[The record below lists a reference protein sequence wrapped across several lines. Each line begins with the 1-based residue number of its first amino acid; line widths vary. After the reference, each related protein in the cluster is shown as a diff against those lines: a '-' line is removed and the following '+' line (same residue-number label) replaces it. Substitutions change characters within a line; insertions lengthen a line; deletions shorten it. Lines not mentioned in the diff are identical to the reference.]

1 MPSRPWGYYRGM
13 KARATC
19 PLDCPDACSLLL
31 TLEEGR
37 LSRVEGDPRHPV
49 TQGFACAKT
58 YRYPE
63 RARERLL
70 YPMRRVGKKGE
81 GRFERIS
88 WEEALEEIA
97 ERLRAILDTHGGE
110 AILPYHYAGTMGL
123 VENQHPLA
131 FFRAIG
137 ASELEET
144 ICSTAGSAAWEMTY
158 GPRLGPDPEEVPE
171 ARYIL
176 LWGINSLSTNSHLT
190 PFLKEARRRGAKVVH
205 IDPYE
210 NPTSRFADEH
220 IKLRPGTDAALAYAL
235 AHVLFRENLV
245 DWEYLKESATGL
257 EAFQEEARK
266 WPPERAEALT
276 GVPKEA
282 MERLAR
288 ELGEAKRVFLR
299 VGYGMTRHPGGGNA
313 LRAAILLP
321 ALVGA
326 WRYPGC
332 GALLSTS
339 GAFPLNKRF
348 LGGRHLLEGSH
359 PHEGYFRP
367 NPRVRRINMNQLASA
382 LTRLAPPIRALFVF
396 NSNPL
401 VVAPDTGRVK
411 EGLLREDLL
420 TVVLEQVPTETAL
433 YADYLLPATFF
444 YEHPDLYTSYGH
456 YYLSWN
462 EPLTEPQGEARPN
475 TWVFRELGRR
485 LGLREPTLYWTA
497 EEVAESL
504 LDVDHPYLAGIN
516 LKRLKEEG
524 FVKLNLPKPFLPFR
538 KGPVRF
544 SPPPE
549 VIPTQTLPGYPLILL
564 TPPAHRFLNTTYGNV
579 QALVEAEGGEPRL
592 LIHPKDAEERGITE
606 GMLVYI
612 HSPQGRVVRK
622 AKVTEAPMPG
632 TVVLEGTWWE
642 KWAPDGKG
650 INHLTAETLT
660 DLGGGSTFHSTP
672 VEVEPLRLA

>member
-1 MPSRPWGYYRGM
+1 M

-63 RARERLL
+63 RVRERLL

-210 NPTSRFADEH
+210 NPTSRFADQH

-235 AHVLFRENLV
+235 AHLLFRENLV
-245 DWEYLKESATGL
+245 DWEYLKEAATGL

-282 MERLAR
+282 TERLAR

-321 ALVGA
+321 ALLGA

-382 LTRLAPPIRALFVF
+382 LTRLDPPIRALFVF

-420 TVVLEQVPTETAL
+420 TMVLEQVLTETAL

-462 EPLTEPQGEARPN
+462 EPLTEPEGEAKPN

-485 LGLREPTLYWTA
+485 LGLKEPTLYWTA

-516 LKRLKEEG
+516 LKWLKAEG

-564 TPPAHRFLNTTYGNV
+564 TPPAHRFLNTTYGNI

-592 LIHPKDAEERGITE
+592 LIHPQDARERGITD

-612 HSPQGRVVRK
+612 RSPQGRVVRK

>member
-1 MPSRPWGYYRGM
+1 MPSRPSGYYRGM

-37 LSRVEGDPRHPV
+37 LSRVEGDSRHPV

-63 RARERLL
+63 RVRERLL

-210 NPTSRFADEH
+210 NPTSRFADQH

-235 AHVLFRENLV
+235 AHLLFRENLV

-276 GVPKEA
+276 GMPKEA
-282 MERLAR
+282 IERLAR
-288 ELGEAKRVFLR
+288 ELGEAKQVFLR

-420 TVVLEQVPTETAL
+420 TVVLEQVLTETAL

-485 LGLREPTLYWTA
+485 LGLKEPTLHWTA

-538 KGPVRF
+538 NGPVRF

>member
-1 MPSRPWGYYRGM
+1 M

-37 LSRVEGDPRHPV
+37 LSRVEGDSRHPV

-63 RARERLL
+63 RVRERLL

-210 NPTSRFADEH
+210 NPTSRFADQH

-235 AHVLFRENLV
+235 AHLLFRENLV

-276 GVPKEA
+276 GMPKEA
-282 MERLAR
+282 IERLAR
-288 ELGEAKRVFLR
+288 ELGEAKQVFLR

-420 TVVLEQVPTETAL
+420 TVVLEQVLTETAL

-462 EPLTEPQGEARPN
+462 EPLTEPEGEARPN

-485 LGLREPTLYWTA
+485 LGLKEPTLYWTA
-497 EEVAESL
+497 EEVARSL
-504 LDVDHPYLAGIN
+504 LSTDHPYLEG
-516 LKRLKEEG
+516 LTLERLKAEG
-524 FVKLNLPKPFLPFR
+524 FAKLNLPKPFLPFAE
-538 KGPVRF
+538 GPVRF

>member
-1 MPSRPWGYYRGM
+1 M

-49 TQGFACAKT
+49 TRGFACGKT

-63 RARERLL
+63 RVRERLL
-70 YPMRRVGKKGE
+70 YPMRRVGNKGE

-235 AHVLFRENLV
+235 AHLLFRENLV
-245 DWEYLKESATGL
+245 DWEYLKEAATGL

-282 MERLAR
+282 IERLAR

-382 LTRLAPPIRALFVF
+382 LTRLAPP
-396 NSNPL
+396 
-401 VVAPDTGRVK
+401 
-411 EGLLREDLL
+411 
-420 TVVLEQVPTETAL
+420 
-433 YADYLLPATFF
+433 
-444 YEHPDLYTSYGH
+444 HPG
-456 YYLSWN
+456 
-462 EPLTEPQGEARPN
+462 
-475 TWVFRELGRR
+475 
-485 LGLREPTLYWTA
+485 
-497 EEVAESL
+497 
-504 LDVDHPYLAGIN
+504 
-516 LKRLKEEG
+516 
-524 FVKLNLPKPFLPFR
+524 
-538 KGPVRF
+538 
-544 SPPPE
+544 
-549 VIPTQTLPGYPLILL
+549 
-564 TPPAHRFLNTTYGNV
+564 
-579 QALVEAEGGEPRL
+579 
-592 LIHPKDAEERGITE
+592 
-606 GMLVYI
+606 
-612 HSPQGRVVRK
+612 
-622 AKVTEAPMPG
+622 
-632 TVVLEGTWWE
+632 
-642 KWAPDGKG
+642 
-650 INHLTAETLT
+650 
-660 DLGGGSTFHSTP
+660 
-672 VEVEPLRLA
+672 PLRLQLQSPGGGPGHGKGQGRAFAGGPPHRGPGAGPDGNRPLRRLPPPRHLLLRAPRPLHQLRPLLPLLERAPNRARRGGQAQHLGLPGTGEEAWPKGTHPLLDRGGGGRKPPGCGPPLPCGHQPEEA

>member
-1 MPSRPWGYYRGM
+1 M
-13 KARATC
+13 KPRATC

-31 TLEEGR
+31 TLEGGR
-37 LSRVEGDPRHPV
+37 LARVEGDPRHPV

-63 RARERLL
+63 RVRERLL
-70 YPMRRVGKKGE
+70 YPMRRVGRKGE
-81 GRFERIS
+81 GRFERVS

-97 ERLRAILDTHGGE
+97 ERLKAILDTHGGE

-144 ICSTAGSAAWEMTY
+144 ICSAAGSAAWEMTY
-158 GPRLGPDPEEVPE
+158 GPKLGPDPEEVPE

-210 NPTSRFADEH
+210 NHTSRFADWH

-235 AHVLFRENLV
+235 AHLLFRENLV
-245 DWEYLKESATGL
+245 DWEYLEEAATGL
-257 EAFQEEARK
+257 EAFREEAQK
-266 WPPERAEALT
+266 WTPKRAEALT
-276 GVPKEA
+276 GVPEEA

-288 ELGEAKRVFLR
+288 EMGEAKRVFLR

-321 ALVGA
+321 ALLGA

-339 GAFPLNKRF
+339 GAFPLNRRF
-348 LGGRHLLEGSH
+348 LGGRHLLEGTH
-359 PHEGYFRP
+359 PHTGYFRP
-367 NPRVRRINMNQLASA
+367 NPKVRRVNMNQLAGA
-382 LTRLAPPIRALFVF
+382 LTRLDPPIRALFVF

-411 EGLLREDLL
+411 EGLLREDLF
-420 TVVLEQVPTETAL
+420 TVVLEQVLTETAL
-433 YADYLLPATFF
+433 FADYLLPATFF
-444 YEHPDLYTSYGH
+444 HEHPDLYTSYGH

-462 EPLTEPQGEARPN
+462 EPLTAPQGEARPN

-485 LGLREPTLYWTA
+485 LGLEEPTLYWTA
-497 EEVAESL
+497 EEVARSL
-504 LDVDHPYLAGIN
+504 LDADHPYLEGIT
-516 LKRLKEEG
+516 LERLKEEG
-524 FVKLNLPKPFLPFR
+524 FVKLNLPKPFLPFSR
-538 KGPVRF
+538 GPVRF

-549 VIPTQTLPGYPLILL
+549 VIPTEPLPGYPLILL

-642 KWAPDGKG
+642 RWAPDGKS

>member
-1 MPSRPWGYYRGM
+1 M

-313 LRAAILLP
+313 LRAVILLP
-321 ALVGA
+321 ALLGA

-339 GAFPLNKRF
+339 GAFALNKRF
-348 LGGRHLLEGSH
+348 LGGRHLLEGKH

-367 NPRVRRINMNQLASA
+367 NPQVRRVNMNQLASA
-382 LTRLAPPIRALFVF
+382 LTRLDPPIRALFVF

-401 VVAPDTGRVK
+401 VVAPNTAGVK
-411 EGLLREDLL
+411 EGLLREDLF
-420 TVVLEQVPTETAL
+420 TVVLEQVFTETAL

-462 EPLTEPQGEARPN
+462 EPLTEPEGEARPN
-475 TWVFRELGRR
+475 TWVFRELARR

-497 EEVAESL
+497 EEVARSL
-504 LDVDHPYLAGIN
+504 LSTDHPYLEG
-516 LKRLKEEG
+516 LTLERLKAEG
-524 FVKLNLPKPFLPFR
+524 FAKLKLPKPFLPFQ

-549 VIPTQTLPGYPLILL
+549 VIPTEPLPDYPLILL
-564 TPPAHRFLNTTYGNV
+564 TPPAHRFLNTTYGNLR
-579 QALVEAEGGEPRL
+579 ALVEAEGGEPRL

>member
-1 MPSRPWGYYRGM
+1 M

-549 VIPTQTLPGYPLILL
+549 VIPTQTLP
-564 TPPAHRFLNTTYGNV
+564 
-579 QALVEAEGGEPRL
+579 
-592 LIHPKDAEERGITE
+592 
-606 GMLVYI
+606 
-612 HSPQGRVVRK
+612 
-622 AKVTEAPMPG
+622 
-632 TVVLEGTWWE
+632 
-642 KWAPDGKG
+642 
-650 INHLTAETLT
+650 
-660 DLGGGSTFHSTP
+660 
-672 VEVEPLRLA
+672 

>member
-1 MPSRPWGYYRGM
+1 M

>member
-1 MPSRPWGYYRGM
+1 M

-31 TLEEGR
+31 AFEGGR

-49 TQGFACAKT
+49 TRGFACAKT

-97 ERLRAILDTHGGE
+97 ERLRALLDTHGGE

-144 ICSTAGSAAWEMTY
+144 ICATTGSAAWEMTY

-176 LWGINSLSTNSHLT
+176 LWGINSLSTHSHLT

-205 IDPYE
+205 LDPYE
-210 NPTSRFADEH
+210 NPTSRFADWH

-282 MERLAR
+282 IGRLAR

-313 LRAAILLP
+313 LRAVILLP
-321 ALVGA
+321 ALLGA

-339 GAFPLNKRF
+339 GAFPLNRRF

-382 LTRLAPPIRALFVF
+382 LTRLHPPIRALFVF

-420 TVVLEQVPTETAL
+420 TVVLEQVLTETAL

-456 YYLSWN
+456 LYLSWN
-462 EPLTEPQGEARPN
+462 EPLAEPEGEARPN

-485 LGLREPTLYWTA
+485 LGLGEPTLYWSA

-504 LDVDHPYLAGIN
+504 LDVDHPYLAGIS
-516 LKRLKEEG
+516 LRRLKEEG

-579 QALVEAEGGEPRL
+579 QALVEAEGGEPSL
-592 LIHPKDAEERGITE
+592 LIHPKDAEERGITG

-672 VEVEPLRLA
+672 VEVEPLRLAGG